1 MYEFTHLFGVSPFL
15 GMLVRRLSTYIGGHR
30 EMFGRRG
37 LVGGSTLVCACADWI
52 FRPSV
57 LEGSHAP
64 SDDNNCCIHASHAFD
79 EPSDD

>member
-15 GMLVRRLSTYIGGHR
+15 GMPVRRLSTDISGHC

-37 LVGGSTLVCACADWI
+37 LAGGSTLVRACTYRI
-52 FRPSV
+52 FRPFV
-57 LEGSHAP
+57 LEGSHVP
-64 SDDNNCCIHASHAFD
+64 SDDNNCCIHASHALD